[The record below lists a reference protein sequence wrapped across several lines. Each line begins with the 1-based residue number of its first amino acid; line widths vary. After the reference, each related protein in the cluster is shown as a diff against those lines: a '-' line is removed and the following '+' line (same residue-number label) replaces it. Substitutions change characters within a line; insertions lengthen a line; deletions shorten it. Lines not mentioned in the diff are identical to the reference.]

1 MTHPI
6 PAAALAYHIAILGK
20 TGSGKSNAAKVVAED
35 LMSRGERVCAIDP
48 TGTWWG
54 LRLDAG
60 GKRPSAYP
68 VAIFGG
74 SHADLPIGATHGAA
88 VAEAIGTSST
98 SAIIDTRL
106 MKVSERTKFF
116 TDFAETLL
124 QKNRGPL
131 HLIIDECHVFM
142 PQGKV
147 PDPQS
152 GMMLHAAN
160 NLVSLGRG
168 IGLRIMLISQR
179 PAKVHKD
186 SLTQVET
193 LVAQRLIAPQD
204 RRAIED
210 WIGEWAGPK
219 QGGELLN
226 SLPSMKTG
234 DAWIW
239 SPELGHLERA
249 RFPLAKTFDSGRPR
263 LGESGPELQPIDL
276 TALKGRL
283 STVEAEFKAN
293 DPKALRAEIAAL
305 KRQLSEKAGQQ
316 QEPDPAALNKA
327 YDNGYRDGE
336 AAGLAEGKDAAA
348 QAVYDNIVDFAEEF
362 AAKVSEIIEAAAPR
376 KAMEAIRP
384 RVPATKL
391 PAATPKAPQP
401 LKVANGHDLTAPQ
414 RRVLRALAMWKAL
427 GHENPSR
434 EMVAAASG
442 YSPSSGGFN
451 NLLGGLATSGAIGKP
466 MPGHLSLLIDVGEM
480 SADEGRD
487 MLLGYLSNPQRKL
500 VDALNGAGDLS
511 RADLGEMTGYS
522 PSSGGFNNL
531 IGSLSTLG
539 LITKPAAGYVALSPW
554 AQELLS

>member
-6 PAAALAYHIAILGK
+6 PAEALAYHIAILGK

-60 GKRPSAYP
+60 GKKPSP
-68 VAIFGG
+68 HQVAIFGG

-106 MKVSERTKFF
+106 MKVGERTKFF

-124 QKNRGPL
+124 QRNRGPL

-168 IGLRIMLISQR
+168 IGLRIILISQR

-219 QGGELLN
+219 QGAEVLY

-249 RFPLAKTFDSGRPR
+249 RFSLAKTFDSGRPR
-263 LGESGPELQPIDL
+263 IGEAGPELQPIDL
-276 TALKGRL
+276 TALKGKL
-283 STVEAEFKAN
+283 TTVEAEFKAN

-305 KRQLSEKAGQQ
+305 KRQLASQPVEKINT
-316 QEPDPAALNKA
+316 PDPAATEEAEKRGYA
-327 YDNGYRDGE
+327 EGYRAGRDEGGRSAAHNQMKRVIEGLVDAAMINGDGDALADALKKMKEIVIE
-336 AAGLAEGKDAAA
+336 ARAPEAPARQVARPAPQPIPKRDDPLPSNGHLSPSARAILDVIHRSHPVSLSFDAAARRAGISKRSSAYRKYRHEVEGSQEVTFDGQRFRSLMPSGGDIDPRATIDQWVAKLPPSYGNMLRAVADLGPVDKSTIAEHADVSPTSSGLGAGLRELQDLELIVFDGNRYSLAEG
-348 QAVYDNIVDFAEEF
+348 
-362 AAKVSEIIEAAAPR
+362 
-376 KAMEAIRP
+376 
-384 RVPATKL
+384 
-391 PAATPKAPQP
+391 
-401 LKVANGHDLTAPQ
+401 
-414 RRVLRALAMWKAL
+414 LA
-427 GHENPSR
+427 
-434 EMVAAASG
+434 
-442 YSPSSGGFN
+442 
-451 NLLGGLATSGAIGKP
+451 
-466 MPGHLSLLIDVGEM
+466 
-480 SADEGRD
+480 
-487 MLLGYLSNPQRKL
+487 
-500 VDALNGAGDLS
+500 
-511 RADLGEMTGYS
+511 
-522 PSSGGFNNL
+522 
-531 IGSLSTLG
+531 
-539 LITKPAAGYVALSPW
+539 
-554 AQELLS
+554 